1 MLMQFE
7 SLAQQLGVQ
16 LETLLAAGVG
26 FGMLLVSLGL
36 WATFGRRDAALDRL
50 HAISDSRRQARQDQ
64 GLLRSPTADP
74 RGLMK
79 AFIPD
84 APDKRNALQARI
96 YQAGLNGPHAL
107 RTYMMVRIAL
117 ALVLPAAMLML
128 LMAARNPSIT
138 LPLDLSTRLGGLSMM
153 NVFQILTVLI
163 ALGYVLPVSWLNRRI
178 EARKLRIEEG
188 FPNALDM
195 LQISIEAGLG
205 FDAAMTRVGNE
216 LRVSSPDI
224 AYELLTVQHQ
234 VQAGRER
241 EAAMS
246 DMADR
251 AGLDTIRSFSNV
263 VRQSMKFGTPMGQA
277 LTTYSEELRQTRELR
292 AQEMANKLPV
302 KMSMVLAS
310 LMLPALI
317 LMTLGPIVIRYIHTF

>member
-1 MLMQFE
+1 MLSQFE
-7 SLAQQLGVQ
+7 SLALQLGVPF
-16 LETLLAAGVG
+16 ETLLAAGVG

-64 GLLRSPTADP
+64 GLLRSPDADP

-79 AFIPD
+79 AFIPE
-84 APDKRNALQARI
+84 ARDKRNALQARLD
-96 YQAGLNGPHAL
+96 QAGLSGPHAL
-107 RTYMMVRIAL
+107 RSYMTVRIVL
-117 ALVLPAAMLML
+117 ALVLPAVMLAL
-128 LMAARNPSIT
+128 LIVARNPAIS
-138 LPLDLSTRLGGLSMM
+138 LPFDLSARLSRLTML
-153 NVFQILTVLI
+153 NVFQILATLV
-163 ALGYVLPVSWLNRRI
+163 ALGYLAPVSWLNRRI

-216 LRVSSPDI
+216 LRASAPDI
-224 AYELLTVQHQ
+224 AFELLTVQHQ

-241 EAAMS
+241 DAAMT

-251 AGLDTIRSFSNV
+251 IGLETIRSFANV
-263 VRQSMKFGTPMGQA
+263 VRQSMQFGTPMGQA

-317 LMTLGPIVIRYIHTF
+317 MMVLAPIVLRYIHTS